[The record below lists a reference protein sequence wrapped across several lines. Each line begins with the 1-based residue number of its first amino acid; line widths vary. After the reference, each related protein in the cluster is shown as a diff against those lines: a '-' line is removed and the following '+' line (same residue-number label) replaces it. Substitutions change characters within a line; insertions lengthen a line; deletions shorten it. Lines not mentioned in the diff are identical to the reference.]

1 MRLIAT
7 VAALALATPALAE
20 SHLTDAEREA
30 FRAEVR
36 AYLLDNPE
44 VLTEAIGVLQQREA
58 EAQAMAEVQMLSQY
72 RDALVNDGHSFV
84 DGNPEGD
91 ITIVEFMDYR
101 CGYCKRA
108 FPEVASLLEEDGN
121 IRLVVKQYPILG
133 DASVLASRF
142 AIATKQVAGDDAYAD
157 VHDTLMELQGNIDMD
172 TLTRLSDQLG
182 LDTAAIT
189 AEMDSDAVSEIL
201 AMNAE
206 LGMAL
211 QVNGTPTFV
220 IGDRVVRGYVPQ
232 SDLARMVEDERG

>member
-7 VAALALATPALAE
+7 VAALAVATPALAE

-84 DGNPEGD
+84 DGNPDGD

-121 IRLVVKQYPILG
+121 IRLVVKEYPILG

>member
-84 DGNPEGD
+84 DGNPDGD

-121 IRLVVKQYPILG
+121 IRLVVKEYPILG